1 MAINSIINRKTFQSL
16 LSGAALLSVLLFT
29 ILWGRLAIGSAPL
42 NLSGSVGYNYRS
54 SDQVDRDKVV
64 SSQLD
69 GTIKASSYLW
79 QPWFATVG
87 GRLSVTLD
95 SKEFDYSVG
104 QQSKDAKI
112 ITGEFNLNVLP
123 RSKVP
128 FSLIFHASDS
138 RVDTRSDNNLLTDS
152 GQDYQTTRLDLRQSW
167 LTAGNHR
174 FQGRF
179 SKGQWTSDRNRFDD
193 QNVGLEAR
201 LRFPNQTLTT
211 TLNSQTTSFLQT
223 KERNTENRLL
233 DVDHF
238 WRPTES
244 LTIDSMF
251 SLSNVDTSLQQP
263 TLIDPDESTVNT
275 MQMSSFALWR
285 SKSRLLTVSGGVR
298 VADIDTEITDNAGG
312 VFSTS
317 ARGGANYQFTKNFRG
332 DISVSLGANDDGL
345 SQGDFNSLRVG
356 GLYQSDLYD
365 LFSNA
370 AYQWFAS
377 GSMQRNEESNV
388 DENYGVDEN
397 RLVGRVGHNL
407 KKSWIA
413 PMSSNLNL
421 NLSQTLNQNQQF
433 GDQDDA
439 ITQVDHSVSLGWNK
453 SATWMTAYA
462 RLFAEDR
469 RDIDDQGNAQQLF
482 NFQLSGMLPLN
493 RRSEFNAAMT
503 TQYTYYD
510 KYYGDFENI
519 ATTSGQIGYY
529 HQRIFGVTNLGFRS
543 DLNISKVS
551 LSNGVDRSE
560 WDNRLDYSIGL
571 LDCSLSYRII
581 DREGDRSN
589 LMLVR
594 LARRF

>member
-1 MAINSIINRKTFQSL
+1 
-16 LSGAALLSVLLFT
+16 
-29 ILWGRLAIGSAPL
+29 
-42 NLSGSVGYNYRS
+42 
-54 SDQVDRDKVV
+54 
-64 SSQLD
+64 
-69 GTIKASSYLW
+69 
-79 QPWFATVG
+79 
-87 GRLSVTLD
+87 VTLD

-317 ARGGANYQFTKNFRG
+317 ARGVQIPSLLKISGAT
-332 DISVSLGANDDGL
+332 
-345 SQGDFNSLRVG
+345 
-356 GLYQSDLYD
+356 
-365 LFSNA
+365 
-370 AYQWFAS
+370 
-377 GSMQRNEESNV
+377 
-388 DENYGVDEN
+388 
-397 RLVGRVGHNL
+397 LVLAWER
-407 KKSWIA
+407 
-413 PMSSNLNL
+413 M
-421 NLSQTLNQNQQF
+421 
-433 GDQDDA
+433 
-439 ITQVDHSVSLGWNK
+439 
-453 SATWMTAYA
+453 MTA
-462 RLFAEDR
+462 
-469 RDIDDQGNAQQLF
+469 
-482 NFQLSGMLPLN
+482 
-493 RRSEFNAAMT
+493 
-503 TQYTYYD
+503 
-510 KYYGDFENI
+510 
-519 ATTSGQIGYY
+519 
-529 HQRIFGVTNLGFRS
+529 
-543 DLNISKVS
+543 
-551 LSNGVDRSE
+551 
-560 WDNRLDYSIGL
+560 
-571 LDCSLSYRII
+571 
-581 DREGDRSN
+581 
-589 LMLVR
+589 
-594 LARRF
+594 